1 MVYCNFLQDSLLNF
15 SLKNSKERSNTE
27 DLSAKIGLSNVKRQ
41 LELLYREYDMQV
53 MNEDSLFLITLTI
66 NLKSH
71 AKYDLPD
78 SRR

>member
-1 MVYCNFLQDSLLNF
+1 LQDSLLNF
-15 SLKNSKERSNTE
+15 SLKNSKERSNAE